1 MSSARLTKKRAG
13 KRQGAVIAITKPKP
27 TVKTKALAKKE
38 LNSFLALHVGEAADA
53 YLRGLALK
61 QDK

>member
-1 MSSARLTKKRAG
+1 MISARSTKKRVEK
-13 KRQGAVIAITKPKP
+13 KRSVAIAAAKPKP
-27 TVKTKALAKKE
+27 AAKTKALAKKE

-61 QDK
+61 QAK